1 MRPGTDSQ
9 RILQKSMMEGI
20 LMQGKDQ
27 GKETASEAI
36 QNDWEA
42 LRSDIR
48 THAMDFNIESLARLF
63 NQGELVIPAFARPM
77 VWSQVQKSQ
86 FIESLLLDLPIP
98 SLFFSENPETYQYSV
113 LDGAQRLHAAISY
126 LQGEYTLKGLTD
138 LISANE
144 TCFEGLPIR
153 MQMHLRMSTMRA
165 VIISSASST
174 HVQTEVFS
182 RLNTGGTALTTQ
194 ELRNATHQG
203 PFNTL
208 TVELSRLPDFRK
220 AIGAGA
226 NSTGNLRDAELVLR
240 YFVLSEEMNR
250 DFAISQRMFTE
261 FLRRK
266 NESTSSELEKYQ
278 TSFVKSLE
286 KCLNA
291 FEGEV
296 FRRWRPESGKVDPR
310 FSVPL
315 YDAQMLAVTEFSRDL
330 IFRHA
335 NEIRLGMHRLFS
347 SGEFTNSLKA
357 TTPHSLNY
365 RVSSVMEMIE
375 SVAR

>member
-1 MRPGTDSQ
+1 
-9 RILQKSMMEGI
+9 MEGI
-20 LMQGKDQ
+20 LMQGKNQD
-27 GKETASEAI
+27 KETVSEAI
-36 QNDWEA
+36 QDDWEA

-63 NQGELVIPAFARPM
+63 EQGELVIPAFARPM
-77 VWSQVQKSQ
+77 VWSQMQKSQ
-86 FIESLLLDLPIP
+86 FIESLLLDLPVP
-98 SLFFSENPETYQYSV
+98 PLFFSENPETYQYSV
-113 LDGAQRLHAAISY
+113 LDGAQRLRAAISY
-126 LQGEYTLKGLTD
+126 LRGEYALTGLTD

-144 TCFEGLPIR
+144 THFEDLPIR
-153 MQMHLRMSTMRA
+153 MQRHLRMSTMRA

-174 HVQTEVFS
+174 HVQAEVFS

-208 TVELSRLPDFRK
+208 TVELSRLPDFRQ
-220 AIGAGA
+220 AIGAGP

-240 YFVLSEEMNR
+240 YFVLSEERGR
-250 DFAISQRMFTE
+250 DFAISQRMFTD

-266 NESTSSELEKYQ
+266 NESSPSELEKYH

-286 KCLNA
+286 KCLDA
-291 FEGEV
+291 FDDEA
-296 FRRWRPESGKVDPR
+296 FRRWRPESGKSDPR

-315 YDAQMLAVTEFSRDL
+315 YDAQMLAVNEFSRGL

-335 NEIRLGMHRLFS
+335 HEIRLGMRKLFS
-347 SGEFTNSLKA
+347 SKEFTNSLKV
-357 TTPHSLNY
+357 TTAHSLNF
-365 RVSSVMEMIE
+365 RVSSVVEMIE